1 MGIFTPKKETIKA
14 NILSNCIDSNQ
25 IWHNNIDHQ
34 ILITH
39 HGWSKCVSNKFKMA
53 DGRHIRKIET
63 LLYFRN
69 VGPIFAKFSTMMH
82 FDTLHAAVC

>member
-1 MGIFTPKKETIKA
+1 MMMMM
-14 NILSNCIDSNQ
+14 
-25 IWHNNIDHQ
+25 
-34 ILITH
+34 
-39 HGWSKCVSNKFKMA
+39 KMA

-82 FDTLHAAVC
+82 FDTLHAAGC